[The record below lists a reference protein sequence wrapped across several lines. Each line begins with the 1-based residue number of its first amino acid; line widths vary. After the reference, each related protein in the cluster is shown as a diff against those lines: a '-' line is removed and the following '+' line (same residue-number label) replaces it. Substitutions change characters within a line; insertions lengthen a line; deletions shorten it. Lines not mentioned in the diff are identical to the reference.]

1 MNDLDQVRLSFS
13 TNSLDYLNIIL
24 AFIMFGVALNL
35 RVEDFKRV
43 LIDPKAA
50 TIGIITQFVLLPLFT
65 FLLVYILQPQPSLAL
80 GMIMVAACP
89 GGNMSNFFTYLS
101 KGNTALSVSLTAV
114 GTALAIFMTPI
125 NFSFYASLYSP
136 ASSLLKEVE
145 LDAPGMLL
153 SIFTIAGIPLI
164 CGMLLAHFN
173 RKLAEKLSRFF
184 KPGSVIVFLGFVV
197 IAFTNNYQV
206 FLDFI
211 HLVIPAVTLHNT
223 LAIILGFLVAKAGKL
238 GFANQKTL
246 AIETGIQNSGLG
258 LILIFRF
265 FDGMGGMALVA
276 AWYGIWH
283 LISGLTLSLIWSK
296 ATDSKSKIPV
306 SVN

>member
-13 TNSLDYLNIIL
+13 ANSLDYLNIIL

-164 CGMLLAHFN
+164 CGMLLAHYN

-223 LAIILGFLVAKAGKL
+223 LASQPFAAAK
-238 GFANQKTL
+238 
-246 AIETGIQNSGLG
+246 GISASNSTPNSCHRG
-258 LILIFRF
+258 
-265 FDGMGGMALVA
+265 AC
-276 AWYGIWH
+276 
-283 LISGLTLSLIWSK
+283 
-296 ATDSKSKIPV
+296 
-306 SVN
+306 

>member
-1 MNDLDQVRLSFS
+1 
-13 TNSLDYLNIIL
+13 
-24 AFIMFGVALNL
+24 
-35 RVEDFKRV
+35 
-43 LIDPKAA
+43 
-50 TIGIITQFVLLPLFT
+50 
-65 FLLVYILQPQPSLAL
+65 
-80 GMIMVAACP
+80 
-89 GGNMSNFFTYLS
+89 
-101 KGNTALSVSLTAV
+101 
-114 GTALAIFMTPI
+114 MTPF

-136 ASSLLKEVE
+136 ASSLFKEVE

-153 SIFTIAGIPLI
+153 SIYTIAGIPLI

-173 RKLAEKLSRFF
+173 RRLAEKLSRFF

-296 ATDSKSKIPV
+296 AVESKSKIPV